1 MHPIIGGTNQVV
13 VFVQKLDAVR
23 AALFEGDVK
32 AVVAGQFAI
41 EIALV
46 FQTHHAVAHR
56 LLFAIATGQIVG
68 KAHVFTRL
76 PKLFGGAHM
85 VEIGAALHQHFARHA
100 HAVSGLVARQQREH
114 IAAGLSGCGQF

>member
-1 MHPIIGGTNQVV
+1 M
-13 VFVQKLDAVR
+13 
-23 AALFEGDVK
+23 FEGNVK
-32 AVVAGQFAI
+32 AVVAAQFAI

-46 FQTHHAVAHR
+46 FQTHHAVTHGF
-56 LLFAIATGQIVG
+56 LFTIAVGQIVG

-114 IAAGLSGCGQF
+114 IAAGFSGFGQF

>member
-1 MHPIIGGTNQVV
+1 M
-13 VFVQKLDAVR
+13 
-23 AALFEGDVK
+23 FEGDVK
-32 AVVAGQFAI
+32 AVVAAQFAI

-46 FQTHHAVAHR
+46 FQTHHTVTHR
-56 LLFAIATGQIVG
+56 FLFAIAVGQIVG

-76 PKLFGGAHM
+76 SKLFGGAHM

-114 IAAGLSGCGQF
+114 VAAGFSGFGQF